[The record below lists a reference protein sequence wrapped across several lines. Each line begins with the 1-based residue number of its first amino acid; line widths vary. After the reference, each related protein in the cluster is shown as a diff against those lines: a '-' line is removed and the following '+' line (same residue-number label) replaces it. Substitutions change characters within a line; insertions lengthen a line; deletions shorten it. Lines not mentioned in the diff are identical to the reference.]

1 MSISY
6 NKVIL
11 VGRLTKDPE
20 IRSTVKGDPVAT
32 FRLAVDRQFSSDQN
46 ATDFINIVAFG
57 KQAEFA
63 SNYLKKGKLILVE
76 GSLRINQWTDRDN
89 IRREK
94 AEVWAN
100 RMNFMETKKAE
111 EERIYSDTDIIV
123 EESARNIYDNNN
135 FIENID
141 DATETSDYEL
151 PDLDAEDLFGLSFDD
166 DDLDKDFF
174 SEF

>member
-20 IRSTVKGDPVAT
+20 VRSTVKGDPVAT
-32 FRLAVDRQFSSDQN
+32 FRLAVDRQFSSDPN

-89 IRREK
+89 VRREK
-94 AEVWAN
+94 AEIWAN
-100 RMNFMETKKAE
+100 RMNFMETKKDE
-111 EERIYSDTDIIV
+111 EERIYSNTDIIV
-123 EESARNIYDNNN
+123 EESVHNNNDNNN
-135 FIENID
+135 FIESVD
-141 DATETSDYEL
+141 DETDNSDYDL
-151 PDLDAEDLFGLSFDD
+151 PEFETDELFGLNFE
-166 DDLDKDFF
+166 DLDKDLF
-174 SEF
+174 SEE